1 MNCLQKTHKHHIK
14 SMLHNKMYFNVF
26 IVYYIYDFFL
36 PDPVEEKCS
45 VFKKKKKNVLEGS
58 RELSLVCSHPF
69 NPSSTLTTISP

>member
-36 PDPVEEKCS
+36 PDPVE
-45 VFKKKKKNVLEGS
+45 
-58 RELSLVCSHPF
+58 
-69 NPSSTLTTISP
+69 